1 MSEIYEAKIT
11 KQAQEQLKE
20 IFGYISYELL
30 AHAASNTLLDKME
43 DSIMKLSS
51 FPERFQLV
59 DEEPWQTEGIRKLVV
74 KNFLVYYWVDK
85 INMKVQVTAVI
96 YERRNQIEQLK
107 KMHIGK

>member
-1 MSEIYEAKIT
+1 MSEIYEVKIT

-20 IFGYISYELL
+20 IFGYILYELL

-59 DEEPWQTEGIRKLVV
+59 DEEPWQTEGIRKLLV

-85 INMKVQVTAVI
+85 INMKVQVTAAI

-107 KMHIGK
+107 QMHIEK